1 MGSSMCHLKLFLR
14 PWLLQPAKIWN
25 NDTLLKISAGL
36 DMHEYFQEYFLHKSE
51 NTAYKNPEYT
61 HLLLN
66 YKKKTPDIY
75 NRLLHAF
82 KIISLTLH
90 LLHNVILKNRFQNT
104 AVNYTEKK
112 VMSINISRYTI
123 SAYLNFFAQGNL

>member
-1 MGSSMCHLKLFLR
+1 
-14 PWLLQPAKIWN
+14 
-25 NDTLLKISAGL
+25 
-36 DMHEYFQEYFLHKSE
+36 MHEYFLHKSE

-66 YKKKTPDIY
+66 YKKTPDIY

-104 AVNYTEKK
+104 AVNYIEKK
-112 VMSINISRYTI
+112 VMFFNISRYTI
-123 SAYLNFFAQGNL
+123 SAYLKFFAQGNL